1 MCARIIFA
9 REKEENIARQQ
20 SPIIK
25 EMFVGL
31 LELAKHSHPNSLK
44 AIVAD
49 WMTFVRITGLC
60 CTEYAQ
66 KTQSVVDEHIC
77 PLGKK
82 FVEAFLPTDWIFY
95 DHNSATTDCHPLN
108 SELQDFPKKGSHVLN
123 TKKKPAK

>member
-44 AIVAD
+44 ANVAD
-49 WMTFVRITGLC
+49 WMTFVRVTGLRC
-60 CTEYAQ
+60 AEYAQ
-66 KTQSVVDEHIC
+66 KTQSVVNKHIY

-82 FVEAFLPTDWIFY
+82 IVKAFLPTDRTFY
-95 DHNSATTDCHPLN
+95 NHNGTAINCHLLN
-108 SELQDFPKKGSHVLN
+108 SELQDFPKNIRVMS
-123 TKKKPAK
+123 